1 MLVSPKEIIIIS
13 CKPLQGEIKC
23 DVSLKE
29 KKNLSM
35 RYHLACIK
43 CEVLLGCLRVTCL
56 LKYL

>member
-1 MLVSPKEIIIIS
+1 MLVSPKEILIIS

-29 KKNLSM
+29 KNLSV
-35 RYHLACIK
+35 RYHLVCIK